1 MMIVPGLCVLVPHD
15 GKRESAERLRRWYA
29 EKVKPVAAVW
39 SIEYGRHG
47 TGYHL
52 NVIAEHIEDLA
63 PPGARV
69 LATPIRTTVRA
80 TAAYITKREQAPP
93 MEYSPKRNTGYFGQ
107 VVDIC
112 ADHGTSV
119 PLVQAA
125 ALQQQLRRTEEP
137 PPKPAE
143 STTAQTAGKDRASTA
158 PPQEPSREQY
168 RRWATVALTQLYKTN
183 ERLNRARLRRLKGII
198 NCAEDAQFKQQEP
211 YK

>member
-52 NVIAEHIEDLA
+52 NVIAEHVEDLA

-69 LATPIRTTVRA
+69 LAAPIRTTVRA

-93 MEYSPKRNTGYFGQ
+93 MEQTQKRSTGYFGQ
-107 VVDIC
+107 IVDHMAEHATAMPI
-112 ADHGTSV
+112 V
-119 PLVQAA
+119 KAA
-125 ALQQQLRRTEEP
+125 AIQQQLRR
-137 PPKPAE
+137 
-143 STTAQTAGKDRASTA
+143 DA
-158 PPQEPSREQY
+158 PPDPGAAHAPERDTATQLHDKPTATPEPTREQF
-168 RRWATVALTQLYKTN
+168 REFARVALSQLYETN
-183 ERLNRARLRRLKGII
+183 ERLNRARLHRLKGTI
-198 NCAEDAQFKQQEP
+198 NRAADAHINQAKG
-211 YK
+211 YT